1 MQKLK
6 KNLQLPFLLTI
17 KKDIAIVAI
26 VAMNRSMRKDI
37 AIFIERFIATIL
49 TKSELLLGV
58 IFRSDA
64 VIWYE
69 YVNQATKKVCYQGVR
84 YSIHSNSLLLLT
96 YSLSI
101 IIKTVLDMT
110 CDNKIIGCHS
120 FRFCVKFWN
129 TKMSAESGGA
139 IQ

>member
-1 MQKLK
+1 M
-6 KNLQLPFLLTI
+6 LTI

-37 AIFIERFIATIL
+37 AIFTERFIATIL
-49 TKSELLLGV
+49 TKGELLQGV

-69 YVNQATKKVCYQGVR
+69 YVGLNQATKKVCYQGVR

-120 FRFCVKFWN
+120 SRFCVKFWN
-129 TKMSAESGGA
+129 TKMSAKSVGA